1 MRKIILKKL
10 QKGACISMV
19 GLFLAGNIAA
29 AETPIVIK
37 FAHVVAEQTPKG
49 QGALLFKELV
59 EQRLDGRV
67 SVEVYPNS
75 SLFGDGQ
82 EIDALMVGDV
92 HMLAPST
99 SKLEH
104 YSKQPLLFDLPFLF
118 EDFDAVTRFSNTKEG
133 LSILKSMENSGITGL
148 AYWNN
153 GMKQIS
159 ANKPLHVPR
168 DARGLKFRVQAST
181 VLEDQYKA
189 IRANPRKMAFA
200 EVYQG
205 LQTGVVNGTE
215 NSYSN
220 YFSQKVYEVQR
231 YMTES
236 NHGPILYMVI
246 TNTKFWNDLPTD
258 IQQELSVILDE
269 VTVEVNR
276 HAYELNMRDKE
287 DILSKGTTELITLT
301 PEQKEEWRKAMRPVW
316 KKYESVIGGH
326 LIDAAEKAN
335 IK

>member
-1 MRKIILKKL
+1 MRRKFLHRIR
-10 QKGACISMV
+10 QGA
-19 GLFLAGNIAA
+19 LAGIAGLLLLGSVA
-29 AETPIVIK
+29 SADAPVIIK

-49 QGALLFKELV
+49 QGALLFKEAV
-59 EQRLDGRV
+59 EERLAGRV
-67 SVEVYPNS
+67 VIEVYPNS

-82 EIDALMVGDV
+82 EMDALLIGDV

-99 SKLEH
+99 SKLEY

-118 EDFDAVTRFSNTKEG
+118 NDFKAVTKFTQTDEG
-133 LSILKSMENSGITGL
+133 KSILASMEDAGITGL

-153 GMKQIS
+153 GMKQMS
-159 ANKPLHVPR
+159 ANKALYVPK

-189 IRANPRKMAFA
+189 IRANPRKMSFA

-215 NSYSN
+215 NTYSN
-220 YFSQKVYEVQR
+220 YFSQKVHEVQR

-236 NHGPILYMVI
+236 DHGPILYMVI
-246 TNTKFWNDLPTD
+246 TNTTFWKGLPED
-258 IQQELSVILDE
+258 IQQELSTILDE

-276 HAYELNMRDKE
+276 QAYELNMRDKA
-287 DILSKGTTELITLT
+287 DIVAEGSTEIITLT
-301 PEQKEEWRKAMRPVW
+301 PEEKEEWRKAMRPVW
-316 KKYESVIGGH
+316 KKYEDVIGAH
-326 LIDAAEKAN
+326 LIRAAEASN
-335 IK
+335 D